1 MDKKQ
6 ISNIIGKQIRQDTYL
21 FIKRIIEN
29 NETYEQIYNDLNN
42 NKKYYGIKED
52 TYLTKKK
59 TIEEYVAICRGKVDS
74 KLEDAGVYGIY
85 VNDIIIYV
93 GETVRSFQE
102 RFTEHYNNMQNKEN
116 KERLYSYLRNAKIN
130 GDEIIMRPLITLK
143 QLKNNSIGF
152 THRDLLAVEY
162 GLIQYLQPIMNI
174 EGNFKK
180 YRFNKNE
187 GNTNNE
193 R

>member
-6 ISNIIGKQIRQDTYL
+6 ISSMIGKQIRQDTYL

-29 NETYEQIYNDLNN
+29 NETYEQIYDDLNN

-59 TIEEYVAICRGKVDS
+59 TVEEYVAICRGKVDS

-116 KERLYSYLRNAKIN
+116 KERLYSYLRNAKVN

-187 GNTNNE
+187 E
-193 R
+193 S